1 MIYITHEKSIGRAGH
16 QFKDAVTPLII
27 AEIFG
32 FSFVY
37 TGYKTIEFFNLGEGR
52 FTRDDLP
59 QDIPVHTVEGP
70 YWRGVPYDK
79 LISEF
84 GNLSGQYGNQG
95 DCLVVLKNSFRVQL
109 FQAYTWHRD
118 GQLRDNVYERVVTTL
133 RKNFRIRNP
142 QRPTT
147 HENKT
152 KITVAVHV
160 RRGDV
165 AEHKGRVPSSQHYA
179 HSMDYYDEIL
189 KKLKN
194 NFGERKLDI
203 RIYTEH
209 KSADDVVA
217 YCQETPDVVL
227 HQGGKVEFADHF
239 REMVYSD
246 ILVVSNSSMSQMAGY
261 LSEGLKIF
269 HPNDQYHSLPEDEFI
284 PFNELDADRMSK
296 FLATRISI

>member
-1 MIYITHEKSIGRAGH
+1 MIFITHEKSIGRSGH

-32 FSFVY
+32 FDFVCNE
-37 TGYKTIEFFNLGEGR
+37 YKSIEPFNLGEGR
-52 FTRDDLP
+52 LTRNDLP
-59 QDIPVHTVEGP
+59 QDIPVHIIEGP
-70 YWRGVPYDK
+70 YWRGAPYEK

-84 GNLSGQYGNQG
+84 GNLSDQYHDREG
-95 DCLVVLKNSFRVQL
+95 CLVVLKNSFRVQL
-109 FQAYTWHRD
+109 FQAYTWYRE
-118 GQLRDNVYERVVTTL
+118 GQLKDNVYERVVSTL
-133 RKNFRIRNP
+133 RNNFRIRNP
-142 QRPTT
+142 QQTVNGND
-147 HENKT
+147 NKT
-152 KITVAVHV
+152 TIAVHI

-179 HSMDYYDEIL
+179 HSMEYYDEIL
-189 KKLKN
+189 QKLRSYLS
-194 NFGERKLDI
+194 ERELDI
-203 RIYTEH
+203 HIYTEY

-217 YCQETPDVVL
+217 YSKKTPDVVL

-269 HPNDQYHSLPEDEFI
+269 HPNDQYHSLPEEEFI
-284 PFNELDADRMSK
+284 PVNDLDKGRMSK
-296 FLATRISI
+296 FLAGRAGS